1 MIQRI
6 QSVYLLLTTLLSALF
21 LTGSILTF
29 KTAAGADITINI
41 KGAWQLTG
49 AGNREIIRD
58 QIPALVIL
66 VLIIMLSTGTIFF
79 YKKRKL
85 QMKLSLAVIVLI
97 VAFIGVLLF
106 YALSIIINYHAV
118 IVPRYKMFISALML
132 LSGILAYRG
141 IRKDEDLVKSYD
153 RLR

>member
-21 LTGSILTF
+21 LTGNILTF

-41 KGAWQLTG
+41 EGAWQLTG
-49 AGNREIIRD
+49 TGNREIIRD
-58 QIPALVIL
+58 QIPAFVIL
-66 VLIIMLSTGTIFF
+66 VLIIMLSTATIFF

-118 IVPRYKMFISALML
+118 IVPGYKMFISALML